1 MSKKRVEREIR
12 AAHRR
17 HKKERAAMGAQGC
30 QSGDWDDFSSLNT
43 QLGTLGLTLKQIP
56 GDGNCLF
63 RALGD
68 QLFGDSNDHLIHRTQ
83 VVTYMRQHRDD
94 FEPFVEDD
102 LSFDAH
108 LSSLAENGTFAGND
122 SIVAFA
128 RKHNLTVVIHQLN
141 KPLWQIH
148 GGPGGS
154 PGESEVHISY
164 HNGDHYNSV
173 RKIGDPGNTPS
184 KLRLC
189 LSTTSVTNCDN
200 YRGRDIQDNEDLSAD
215 SGQESDYENSPS
227 TSKLNKLASE
237 VANLA
242 GVDVK
247 REVFDA
253 LEMNAYCVTS
263 AVDYLINDAVSLA
276 KSSLWAP
283 GGTGSRIFGDNIAN
297 KASAG
302 RSKEGLGTD
311 GAKNAQHKLASM
323 QQKLQNKNLTNKK
336 RKELKKQERKMR
348 NDEKKRSND
357 PKIQRSHDDSELV
370 VANVQALTI

>member
-148 GGPGGS
+148 GGMCVHTQRAPESHHIIQVPEAPPG
-154 PGESEVHISY
+154 
-164 HNGDHYNSV
+164 
-173 RKIGDPGNTPS
+173 RA
-184 KLRLC
+184 R
-189 LSTTSVTNCDN
+189 
-200 YRGRDIQDNEDLSAD
+200 
-215 SGQESDYENSPS
+215 S
-227 TSKLNKLASE
+227 TSATT
-237 VANLA
+237 
-242 GVDVK
+242 
-247 REVFDA
+247 
-253 LEMNAYCVTS
+253 MVTTTT
-263 AVDYLINDAVSLA
+263 VC
-276 KSSLWAP
+276 
-283 GGTGSRIFGDNIAN
+283 
-297 KASAG
+297 G
-302 RSKEGLGTD
+302 RSGTRAILLPNC
-311 GAKNAQHKLASM
+311 GCVCPL
-323 QQKLQNKNLTNKK
+323 
-336 RKELKKQERKMR
+336 
-348 NDEKKRSND
+348 
-357 PKIQRSHDDSELV
+357 LV
-370 VANVQALTI
+370 

>member
-1 MSKKRVEREIR
+1 
-12 AAHRR
+12 
-17 HKKERAAMGAQGC
+17 MGNEF
-30 QSGDWDDFSSLNT
+30 DDFSSLNT
-43 QLGTLGLTLKQIP
+43 QLGTIGLTLKQIP

-68 QLFGDSNDHLIHRTQ
+68 QLYGNSNDHLLHRTQ

-102 LSFDAH
+102 ISFDAH

-148 GGPGGS
+148 GGKWSNSLFERFCSKPFDLQGSGGS

-173 RKIGDPGNTPS
+173 RRIGDCGSAPS

-189 LSTTSVTNCDN
+189 LASNSVNNCDN
-200 YRGRDIQDNEDLSAD
+200 YRDNI
-215 SGQESDYENSPS
+215 
-227 TSKLNKLASE
+227 
-237 VANLA
+237 A

-247 REVFDA
+247 KGVVLCIRNEC
-253 LEMNAYCVTS
+253 LL
-263 AVDYLINDAVSLA
+263 LIMD
-276 KSSLWAP
+276 
-283 GGTGSRIFGDNIAN
+283 
-297 KASAG
+297 
-302 RSKEGLGTD
+302 
-311 GAKNAQHKLASM
+311 
-323 QQKLQNKNLTNKK
+323 
-336 RKELKKQERKMR
+336 
-348 NDEKKRSND
+348 
-357 PKIQRSHDDSELV
+357 
-370 VANVQALTI
+370 